1 MFDNEIDIL
10 YNGWYIIN
18 IDKEVREVWIK
29 QYMMHMLVS

>member
-1 MFDNEIDIL
+1 MQHNNF
-10 YNGWYIIN
+10 IIN